1 MPTSTHRTVTVH
13 LCFTLKAFSLSKFVA
28 LHVQIAGFAMWEQSV
43 ESCRNRARSEM
54 NEPFFLHPLGT
65 ERITANHITNGGLN
79 LSTEPGRFGVG
90 IRVTRSRVLCLVVVR
105 LLRGIVSGFWTPI
118 PSRLVVS
125 HEVRVGT
132 GTGQLWVV
140 ATCGGIVGRAA
151 VFILVLQK

>member
-1 MPTSTHRTVTVH
+1 M
-13 LCFTLKAFSLSKFVA
+13 
-28 LHVQIAGFAMWEQSV
+28 
-43 ESCRNRARSEM
+43 
-54 NEPFFLHPLGT
+54 
-65 ERITANHITNGGLN
+65 
-79 LSTEPGRFGVG
+79 
-90 IRVTRSRVLCLVVVR
+90 VR

-151 VFILVLQK
+151 VFILVLQNDQRQTLEQKTNGNQGLRETF